1 MTKKTFCI
9 PFAFFLALTMFGCGD
24 SGPRVTPV
32 TITVTHKGSPLA
44 GATVSAASSDGQ
56 GNSASALTDSS
67 GVATLQTPAR
77 GPGVLPGEY
86 NIAVTKWESYT
97 VPAPSSDDPSGV
109 ATEQK
114 NILPAKY
121 ADHST
126 SGFNL
131 TVGTSAVQETFDI
144 SE

>member
-24 SGPRVTPV
+24 SGPRLTPV
-32 TITVTHKGSPLA
+32 TVTVTHKGSPLA
-44 GATVSAASSDGQ
+44 GATVSAAASDGQ
-56 GNSASALTDSS
+56 GSSASALTDAS
-67 GVATLQTPAR
+67 GTAILQTPAR

-86 NIAVTKWESYT
+86 NVSVTKWESYT
-97 VPAPSSDDPSGV
+97 VPAPSSDDPSGM

-114 NILPAKY
+114 NILPPKY

-126 SGFNL
+126 SGFKL
-131 TVGTSAVQETFDI
+131 TVGSTAVKETFSI
-144 SE
+144 E